1 MQAGDV
7 EALWRGDKYKP
18 EVTAWNVDANEY
30 DNLVNAVVG
39 RQRPEGYEMPTSIEI
54 LEMIVQ
60 DMADDAKNF
69 DGKPFTGRTVA
80 EYFGNQGAAI
90 AALANIVKLLV
101 ESRLTPAAPDA
112 RPSTKE

>member
-1 MQAGDV
+1 MN
-7 EALWRGDKYKP
+7 EDKIIK
-18 EVTAWNVDANEY
+18 T
-30 DNLVNAVVG
+30 
-39 RQRPEGYEMPTSIEI
+39 

-90 AALANIVKLLV
+90 AALASIVREIV
-101 ESRLTPAAPDA
+101 ESRRTKRPPDA
-112 RPSTKE
+112 GDSGE